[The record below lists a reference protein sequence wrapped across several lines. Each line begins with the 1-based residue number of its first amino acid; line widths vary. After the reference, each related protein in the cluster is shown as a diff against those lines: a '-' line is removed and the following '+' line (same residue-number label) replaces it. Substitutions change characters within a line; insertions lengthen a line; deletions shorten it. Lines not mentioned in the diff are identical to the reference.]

1 MMAEKIRAYHYTN
14 LKALNSMKRGGV
26 KGYIVPGLENFKGLI
41 PRKRF
46 IQLGR
51 GRNLPQEAYGGII
64 EGLLS
69 PKPLSWTKNAKF
81 PGLWEYLFHDLC
93 REEDLA
99 LISFDLVKEDKAY
112 VVERACMEN
121 ELYRESKKQG
131 KSTEVTMGKAC
142 NSYWKSRVPVFEY
155 DGSYCLPQLAIW
167 SPIEFERLN
176 LEWVLPS
183 EGVWKKVLVECA
195 GQFPRG

>member
-1 MMAEKIRAYHYTN
+1 MTEKIRAYHYTN
-14 LKALNSMKRGGV
+14 SRALRSMQNGGISD
-26 KGYIVPGLENFKGLI
+26 YITSELDDFKGII

-51 GRNLPQEAYGGII
+51 GRKLPDEAHEGTI
-64 EGLLS
+64 EALLS

-81 PGLWEYLFHDLC
+81 PSLWQYLFHDLC

-99 LISFDLVKEDKAY
+99 LVSFDLTREDRAY
-112 VVERACMEN
+112 VVERAHMEN
-121 ELYRESKKQG
+121 EFYRESKRQG
-131 KSTEVTMGKAC
+131 KSNVTTMNFAC
-142 NSYWKSRVPVFEY
+142 KKYWQSRIPVYEY
-155 DGSYCLPQLAIW
+155 TGNYCLPQLAIW

-183 EGVWKKVLVECA
+183 RNVWKRVLEEN
-195 GQFPRG
+195 REIKE